1 MNVSIGNGLYAQTN
15 QKPSLLEQARQMQA
29 SCDHRQ
35 RDPTGT
41 CYRCGQREGK

>member
-1 MNVSIGNGLYAQTN
+1 MTVSIGNGLYAQTN
-15 QKPSLLEQARQMQA
+15 EKLSLMDRYRQMQA

-35 RDPTGT
+35 RDPTGM